1 MELNDEDIAHILKL
15 VDESAFDE
23 VEIEWKGLVIRVSR
37 RSGSA
42 GEGAASPVERA
53 ASRTKEAAPAPAPK
67 PAPAARV
74 SPAVPAGCI
83 EVRAPVMGTFYR
95 SPAPGQPPFVAV
107 GSVVGKDDTLCLVEV
122 MKVFTAVKAER
133 GGVVEAVFVE
143 DAQLIEFGQPLFAI
157 RPGGS

>member
-37 RSGSA
+37 RTGSA

-53 ASRTKEAAPAPAPK
+53 AGRTNEAAPAPAPR
-67 PAPAARV
+67 PAPEARV
-74 SPAVPAGCI
+74 PPAVPAGCI

-95 SPAPGQPPFVAV
+95 SPAPGRPPFVAV

-122 MKVFTAVKAER
+122 MKVFTAVKAEL
-133 GGVVEAVFVE
+133 GGVVEAVFAE